1 MNRLLEQKT
10 STLIIALLSIVV
22 FFLGI
27 ISFQFYFVLF
37 PNYQSFNIAVFFTI
51 IIYNILFGTILLKDK
66 NIVYILFSP
75 LFWYKFIAT
84 LFYGIG
90 PLAYYFGND
99 MTVSVMNLYFFIT
112 DETLNK
118 ISIIY
123 ILVILLTDLIFIV
136 LNHFST
142 FRYKIRLEPTNKKLL
157 LFYTLS
163 IGVFSKYFVLIP
175 SVYIGVNAPAI
186 FQIFS
191 TFTYA
196 AIFLLYSI
204 GQKNNSYKILFYIFV
219 FMEMGSSFLVLS
231 KEYLYMSI
239 IFASFVVF
247 FYSKNLKNI
256 IFVGLISGILY
267 ITIVQNLFLVLR
279 NIGEGNFGIT
289 STEQLE
295 TAFDTARTITD
306 GTSNGETIASF
317 QAWWDRLSYAKYQ
330 GYAIEA
336 YDMGYP
342 GETFKQFKYIF
353 IPRLIYPDK
362 PNLNPGA
369 AYNNLVQG
377 SFSERAPNSTGPG
390 LFIEAYW
397 NGGWRYVIITIIYFA
412 ILLFYFSKIVIK
424 NLKEKNYIILMLAV
438 NAIYIGRGI
447 DDWFVGRYGGFI
459 LNMIVLYLF
468 HFIIYKTLE
477 IILNTKKIKLNE

>member
-1 MNRLLEQKT
+1 
-10 STLIIALLSIVV
+10 
-22 FFLGI
+22 
-27 ISFQFYFVLF
+27 
-37 PNYQSFNIAVFFTI
+37 
-51 IIYNILFGTILLKDK
+51 
-66 NIVYILFSP
+66 
-75 LFWYKFIAT
+75 
-84 LFYGIG
+84 
-90 PLAYYFGND
+90 
-99 MTVSVMNLYFFIT
+99 
-112 DETLNK
+112 
-118 ISIIY
+118 
-123 ILVILLTDLIFIV
+123 
-136 LNHFST
+136 
-142 FRYKIRLEPTNKKLL
+142 
-157 LFYTLS
+157 
-163 IGVFSKYFVLIP
+163 
-175 SVYIGVNAPAI
+175 
-186 FQIFS
+186 
-191 TFTYA
+191 
-196 AIFLLYSI
+196 
-204 GQKNNSYKILFYIFV
+204 
-219 FMEMGSSFLVLS
+219 MEMGSSFLVLS

-369 AYNNLVQG
+369 AYNN
-377 SFSERAPNSTGPG
+377 FSSGK
-390 LFIEAYW
+390 F
-397 NGGWRYVIITIIYFA
+397 
-412 ILLFYFSKIVIK
+412 
-424 NLKEKNYIILMLAV
+424 
-438 NAIYIGRGI
+438 
-447 DDWFVGRYGGFI
+447 
-459 LNMIVLYLF
+459 
-468 HFIIYKTLE
+468 
-477 IILNTKKIKLNE
+477 